1 MAPKPTYDELEKRVQ
16 KLEKEVAKS
25 ERLKNQLW
33 ENEQTVRSTLESIN
47 DLIFVLDKNGTFINY
62 FQNPENPSLFA
73 HPDKF
78 LGKSYKKILPRHVT
92 KLIDSAVSRVLA
104 SCETTT
110 INYDLDIQGE
120 KKWFN
125 TTLNPRVDSD
135 EKYDGL
141 TVITRDITERKQAEA
156 SRQKLIQELQNA
168 LAEVKTLSGLL
179 PICASCKNIRDDK
192 GYWNQ
197 IESYIRNHSEAE
209 FSHSICPECVTKLY
223 PELSDD
229 K

>member
-16 KLEKEVAKS
+16 KLEKKVAKS
-25 ERLKNQLW
+25 EQLKNQLW

-47 DLIFVLDKNGTFINY
+47 DLIFVLDKDGTFINY
-62 FQNPENPSLFA
+62 FQNPENPSLFI

-78 LGKSYKKILPRHVT
+78 MGKSYKKTMPRHVT
-92 KLIDSAVSRVLA
+92 ELIDSAVSRVLA
-104 SCETTT
+104 SCETQT

-179 PICASCKNIRDDK
+179 PICASCKKIRDDK

>member
-47 DLIFVLDKNGTFINY
+47 DLIFVLDKDGTFINY
-62 FQNPENPSLFA
+62 FQNPENPSLFI

-78 LGKSYKKILPRHVT
+78 MGKSYKKTMPRHVT
-92 KLIDSAVSRVLA
+92 ELIDSAVSRVLA
-104 SCETTT
+104 SRETQT
-110 INYDLDIQGE
+110 INYTMDIKGE
-120 KKWFN
+120 KKWYE
-125 TTLNPRVDSD
+125 TTLNPRMDHD

-179 PICASCKNIRDDK
+179 PICASCKKIRDDK